1 VSKLN
6 RRTMLAAAAALAAPA
21 PAFAAVD
28 NRPGWTRTRNPAP
41 LPLNVRV
48 HTGEALITIREWL
61 DGRPAVLAL
70 WATWCT
76 PCLVEKPSQVA
87 MSRRLEASGSR
98 TRILALQT
106 YDNVDLVTGR
116 RMLSRLGASDLPNAV
131 ASEEA
136 EAAFLTLFG
145 PSDFQPSRTVMP
157 QHLLIDSQGRELGRS
172 EGLMMGEDGGY
183 TYFEDDSTFEFLR
196 SLP

>member
-1 VSKLN
+1 MPKLN
-6 RRTMLAAAAALAAPA
+6 RRTMLAAAAALAAPP
-21 PAFAAVD
+21 PAFATASHY
-28 NRPGWTRTRNPAP
+28 PGWTRTRNPAP
-41 LPLNVRV
+41 LPLDVRV
-48 HTGEALITIREWL
+48 DTGDALITLREWL

-70 WATWCT
+70 WATWCS

-98 TRILALQT
+98 TRILALQA
-106 YDNVDLVTGR
+106 YDNVH
-116 RMLSRLGASDLPNAV
+116 LSRGRMMLARFGAADLPNAS

-172 EGLMMGEDGGY
+172 EGLMVGEDGGY
-183 TYFEDDSTFEFLR
+183 TYFEDNSTFEFLR